1 MLCKMYYT
9 TFSFRLWSIEHNKKH
24 TEILVHIEFHFQI
37 DNTPDVIP
45 FVLSFF
51 SFPVQVYS
59 ILFFFHAVTTILYIY
74 RLRVWR
80 ILYFHASLRSV
91 FKYQLLLLFFT
102 SLVWFFHML
111 ANQMRILRINGV
123 YYHKNGHMCVI
134 EVERKITS
142 LFYVI
147 LCIYFWNEA

>member
-1 MLCKMYYT
+1 M
-9 TFSFRLWSIEHNKKH
+9 SF
-24 TEILVHIEFHFQI
+24 
-37 DNTPDVIP
+37 P
-45 FVLSFF
+45 LSCPFF

-59 ILFFFHAVTTILYIY
+59 IFFFFHAVTTILYIY

-147 LCIYFWNEA
+147 LCIYFWNEAYLANARVCTGGKKLQEKEIHFIIIKV